1 MQQKLDY
8 IDALRGI
15 AILLV
20 LIVHVNQYGSPIV
33 SYTLNQFIA
42 EGNKGVQLFY
52 VASAFT
58 LYLSFQHKFQKEKSP
73 IRNFFLR
80 RFFRIAPMYYLGII
94 YYLYQDGLGAR
105 YWLGDATEITIAN
118 ITANFLFLH
127 GLNPYWITSV
137 VHGGWSI
144 AVEMMFYVIVPY
156 LFMKVK
162 NINTAVNLLLATLIV
177 RAVLQLFFEK
187 HQLIPSATLW
197 HEYLYMYFPNQ
208 LPVFIVGILLYFVI
222 IKPES
227 LKEIKGQ
234 TLLALATFL
243 FIHLCMSGL
252 FLFPIHVI
260 FSMVFLL
267 LCVGLSKYHFKL
279 LVNPIIIHIGKVS
292 FSMYLVHFAV
302 LYWLKE
308 YNFVE
313 FTQNSVLNYTIR
325 FCVATSISV
334 LIATLFYHAVELPF
348 QQLGKKVIDRLER
361 V

>member
-20 LIVHVNQYGSPIV
+20 VTIHVNQYGSPIE

-42 EGNKGVQLFY
+42 EGGKGVQLFY

-58 LYLSFQHKFQKEKSP
+58 LFLSFQHKFQKEKFP

-80 RFFRIAPMYYLGII
+80 RLFRIAPMYYLGII

-127 GLNPYWITSV
+127 GLNPYWITSI

-144 AVEMMFYVIVPY
+144 AVEMMFYVVVPY
-156 LFMKVK
+156 LFMKIK
-162 NINTAVNLLLATLIV
+162 NINTAINLLLATLV
-177 RAVLQLFFEK
+177 LRTLLQLLFEK
-187 HQLIPSATLW
+187 YQLISSHTLW

-208 LPVFIVGILLYFVI
+208 LPVFIVGILLYFLV
-222 IKPES
+222 IKPDS
-227 LKEIKGQ
+227 LREIRGI
-234 TLLALATFL
+234 TVLALATFL

-252 FLFPIHVI
+252 YLFPTHVV
-260 FSMVFLL
+260 FSISFLL
-267 LCVGLSKYHFKL
+267 FCVGLSKYQSKL

-313 FTQNSVLNYTIR
+313 FTQNSVLNYAIR

-334 LIATLFYHAVELPF
+334 TVATFFYHAVELPF
-348 QQLGKKVIDRLER
+348 QQLGKKIIDKLEKT
-361 V
+361 